1 MLLLTCY
8 YKQNKRI
15 KSVVL
20 LTVAGNLSDMEAK
33 MRIERVDNK
42 TVKCFISNEEL
53 QEYNIT
59 YKDFVIRSEK
69 AKEVME
75 DIIIQAEEELGYQAP
90 KYAFDLQIMM
100 LPEKGMILTFSEKE
114 PDESRPEE
122 NFLEYLNEMKQVLS
136 DKKEQSKV
144 AQNLPAVVEQD
155 VLLEVTPKKEE
166 PAKKAVVPTFAVFS
180 FGELSSLIS
189 YAKVLPKNI
198 RLQSILYKLDDIFY
212 LYMDKGTASHTRYSR
227 ACIQALEFGQLYT
240 AEERKAV
247 YLEEHAECLI
257 KERALKVLYL

>member
-1 MLLLTCY
+1 
-8 YKQNKRI
+8 
-15 KSVVL
+15 
-20 LTVAGNLSDMEAK
+20 

-53 QEYNIT
+53 EEYNIT

-114 PDESRPEE
+114 PDDSKPEE
-122 NFLEYLNEMKQVLS
+122 NFLEYLNEMKQIIS
-136 DKKEQSKV
+136 DKKEQSKL
-144 AQNLPAVVEQD
+144 AQNLPAVAEQE
-155 VLLEVTPKKEE
+155 VLPQVAPIKEE
-166 PAKKAVVPTFAVFS
+166 PAKKAVVPTFAVFA
-180 FGELSSLIS
+180 FGELNSLIS
-189 YAKVLPKNI
+189 YVKVLPKNI
-198 RLQSILYKLDDIFY
+198 RMQSILYKLDDVFY
-212 LYMDKGTASHTRYSR
+212 LYMDKGTASYARYSR

-240 AEERKAV
+240 AEERKLV

-257 KERALKVLYL
+257 KERAIKVLYL